1 MKNNRT
7 CILCGTEYKYCG
19 NCAEDSRLEPWHNI
33 YDNNNCRTIFN
44 TATDY
49 CAGLLSKDEAISI
62 FDSCDLSNKDSFNS
76 SVLKV
81 LNELYSV
88 VTENETNSIVTVAVE
103 ENEESEKTEEVVKT
117 AAVTK
122 TYSQNNYK
130 HKNKKKK

>member
-1 MKNNRT
+1 MKNNRK

-49 CAGLLSKDEAISI
+49 CAGLLSEDEARSI
-62 FDSCDLSNKDSFNS
+62 FDSCDLSNKESFNA

-81 LNELYSV
+81 LNELYPV
-88 VTENETNSIVTVAVE
+88 VTENEKIELMTVAMA
-103 ENEESEKTEEVVKT
+103 ENEKTEEIVKT
-117 AAVTK
+117 ATVTK